1 MWINRIELTN
11 WRAYEHAV
19 FNIPRPQNAKTNVV
33 LIGAKNGVGK
43 TSLLEAVT
51 LCLFGKDG
59 LGFLGRGRSGNA
71 KLPYGDFLRG
81 AFYGLADQSSLKAS
95 AAVTFTME
103 GGSEMSV
110 ERTWHFKANRDFR
123 EDELHIRKDGS
134 PIEVPALA
142 DLVDR
147 AAFLR
152 GYVAENFLPPSLSP
166 FFLFD
171 AARVQQMAR
180 SDMKE
185 QVRGGI
191 EAILGVPVINEVIRD
206 LHDYAGQRYKQAR
219 TGRATDSKMDELQ
232 QDIDKYASESKRLS
246 DEIIAVEARLK
257 RAEEEDET
265 LMQRYES
272 MGGDNAAGVLELRE
286 KQGRLEQNQNELSE
300 ALTKSLIGDFAMS
313 LTSRDMLG
321 AAVSRLRAEKSRMDW
336 ERDKKKG
343 ADSYDKFIGNLE
355 QSKALELPLSNDQL
369 SVLRDNIKAAWDNV
383 WYPMPDECAKEILST
398 ALSEEERAD
407 AIARLESLSNNF
419 GTAGLKDILD
429 KIESNKSELSVI
441 KQQIDDV
448 HGARTED
455 ARQLK
460 DQLRNKRDEIA
471 GLERKKGD
479 YAREKVS
486 VDAELARVRQEWG
499 REVKQREGQAPMMRL
514 AARAESAASAMDDIV
529 KKSYSRHVSNIA
541 QGMTDAFVAMA
552 HKGDSISEIHIEN
565 DCEIKV
571 MTPEGRNLREFVPSH
586 GESEIFSLA
595 LIAAIARVAENQFP
609 FIVDTPLANLD
620 KLHQREFLRYF
631 SSDMDNQII
640 LLSTDAEIRDE
651 HMGIIRRRVA
661 GKFLVE
667 QEMRDGVGRNI
678 VRPGQYF
685 GEQEE

>member
-19 FNIPRPQNAKTNVV
+19 FNIPRPQNAKNNVV

-51 LCLFGKDG
+51 LCLFGEDG
-59 LGFLGRGRSGNA
+59 LGSLGRGRSGNA

-81 AFYGLADQSSLKAS
+81 AFYGLADQSSPKAS
-95 AAVTFTME
+95 ATVTFAME
-103 GGSEMSV
+103 GGGQVSV

-123 EDELHIRKDGS
+123 EEYLRILKDDS
-134 PIEVPALA
+134 HIEVPALA

-180 SDMKE
+180 SDMKA
-185 QVRGGI
+185 QVRDGI
-191 EAILGVPVINEVIRD
+191 EAILGVPVIKEVIRD
-206 LHDYAGQRYKQAR
+206 LHDYAGQRYKKA
-219 TGRATDSKMDELQ
+219 TSGRATDSKMDELQ
-232 QDIDKYASESKRLS
+232 KGIDKGESESKRLS
-246 DEIIAVEARLK
+246 DEINDVENRLK
-257 RAEEEDET
+257 RAKEEDEA

-272 MGGDNAAGVLELRE
+272 MGGDDAAGVLELRE
-286 KQGRLEQNQNELSE
+286 KQGRLEQNQNELSD

-313 LTSRDMLG
+313 LASPDMLG
-321 AAVSRLRAEKSRMDW
+321 AAVSRLCAEKSRLDW

-343 ADSYDKFIGNLE
+343 AESYDKFIGNLE
-355 QSKALELPLSNDQL
+355 KSKALVLPLSDDQL
-369 SVLRDNIKAAWDNV
+369 SALRDNIKTAWDNV
-383 WYPMPDECAKEILST
+383 WYPMPDECAEEILT

-407 AIARLESLSNNF
+407 AIARLESLTNNF
-419 GTAGLKDILD
+419 GTAGLKDMLD
-429 KIESNKSELSVI
+429 KIERNKNELSVI

-448 HGARTED
+448 RGARTEE

-460 DQLRNKRDEIA
+460 NQLRDKRDEIA
-471 GLERKKGD
+471 GLEKKKGD
-479 YAREKVS
+479 CAREKVS
-486 VDAELARVRQEWG
+486 VDAELARVRQEWS
-499 REVKQREGQAPMMRL
+499 REVKQREGQAPVMRL
-514 AARAESAASAMDDIV
+514 SARAESAASAMDDIV

-620 KLHQREFLRYF
+620 KRHQREFLRYF